1 MPSSFLSKIIKVMR
15 DFPGG
20 TVDKNQPANAGDM
33 GLTADPGRSHTP
45 QDMEVGGGEEGGNC
59 N

>member
-1 MPSSFLSKIIKVMR
+1 MR

-33 GLTADPGRSHTP
+33 GLTPDPGRSQTP